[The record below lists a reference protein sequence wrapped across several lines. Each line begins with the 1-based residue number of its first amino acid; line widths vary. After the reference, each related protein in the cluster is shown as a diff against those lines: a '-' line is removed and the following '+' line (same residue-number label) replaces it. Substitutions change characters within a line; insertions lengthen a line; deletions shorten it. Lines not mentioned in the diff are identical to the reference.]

1 MTQNY
6 FMIPAVICVTTG
18 CIILYNFLLKTGFTA
33 SLLKALK
40 LQKTEIIFSEKV
52 LGAVIFGMIP
62 YLLFVLLPGNDPAGA
77 GITAGRMPQYRL
89 TLFLASLI
97 VILLCHFFSGKEFF
111 RKNLLQSE
119 DPDVS
124 RKNALLISAGWII
137 YLFGYELLFR
147 GILFFACYRVLG
159 FFPAL
164 IINLVLYALAHYKMP
179 PATILGSVPAGI
191 VFCSLS
197 ALMDSFLPAFI
208 LHTIMATGFTLL
220 SLYQVSSDKIR
231 NKSQ

>member
-1 MTQNY
+1 MTQDELL
-6 FMIPAVICVTTG
+6 ILGVIAVVIA
-18 CIILYNFLLKTGFTA
+18 CIFLNNFLLKAGFA
-33 SLLKALK
+33 ARLLRALK
-40 LQKTEIIFSEKV
+40 PEKTGINFSEKV
-52 LGAVIFGMIP
+52 LGAVIFGLIP
-62 YLLFVLLPGNDPAGA
+62 FVLFVLLPGTDPGEA
-77 GITAGRMPQYRL
+77 GITTGRMPQYRL
-89 TLFLASLI
+89 TIFLASVI
-97 VILLCHFFSGKEFF
+97 VLLLCHFFSGKEFF
-111 RKNLLQSE
+111 RKNLLQPADLE
-119 DPDVS
+119 VS

-197 ALMDSFLPAFI
+197 ALMDSFMPAFI
-208 LHTIMATGFTLL
+208 LHTIMATGFTIL
-220 SLYQVSSDKIR
+220 SIYQVSSDKIR
-231 NKSQ
+231 K